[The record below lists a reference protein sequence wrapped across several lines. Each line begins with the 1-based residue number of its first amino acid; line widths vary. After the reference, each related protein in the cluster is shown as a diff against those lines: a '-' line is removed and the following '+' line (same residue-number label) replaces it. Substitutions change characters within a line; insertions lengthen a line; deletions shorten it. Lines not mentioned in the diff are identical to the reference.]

1 MSRFKFGDIIEN
13 GWAGEGNPRKR
24 GVYLRSFHRS
34 GRMNPG
40 HHVELQHE
48 DGKRSEFLIADDDKL
63 TKVGT
68 IFDPLTSE
76 LERLREENE
85 TFRIGINRLSDEEE
99 KLAETTDGEEF
110 SLVSLAAQLASVEIA
125 NRRLTDALSKVDWW
139 ARQRCP
145 CENEDPNPCP
155 LCGASVE
162 NLEACKSAENT
173 FPRELLETVRSAL
186 TFVGGRS

>member
-1 MSRFKFGDIIEN
+1 MSYYFDIIQSVDHKIQAC
-13 GWAGEGNPRKR
+13 GA
-24 GVYLRSFHRS
+24 ST
-34 GRMNPG
+34 G
-40 HHVELQHE
+40 HFIKTVAMCDTDEIAAFLFEAVNSHASLTEEL
-48 DGKRSEFLIADDDKL
+48 D
-63 TKVGT
+63 
-68 IFDPLTSE
+68 
-76 LERLREENE
+76 RLREENE
-85 TFRIGINRLSDEEE
+85 TFRIGIKRLSDEEE

-110 SLVSLAAQLASVEIA
+110 SLVSIAAQLASVEIA

-186 TFVGGRS
+186 TFIGGRS